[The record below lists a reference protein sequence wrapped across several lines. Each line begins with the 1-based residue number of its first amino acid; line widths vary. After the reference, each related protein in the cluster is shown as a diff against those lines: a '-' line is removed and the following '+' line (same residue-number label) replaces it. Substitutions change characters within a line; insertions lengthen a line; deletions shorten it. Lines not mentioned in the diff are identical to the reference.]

1 MLTMRELAAVA
12 DDDSTEP
19 LITVVDEGADGG
31 DRVVARFRTL
41 ACHFEDTVT
50 FFPMLGQYE
59 IWQFINLTGDTHPMH
74 IHLSPFQVL
83 ARHPITVAV
92 PEGGIT
98 DTATAASVRLRRSPG
113 DELEHV
119 LDPNELGLKDT
130 VRVNPKEIVEL
141 AVRFETY
148 SGRYMYH
155 CHILEHEDRDMMRP
169 IVIMPMALDP
179 FMS

>member
-12 DDDSTEP
+12 GDDSTEL
-19 LITVVDEGADGG
+19 LITVVDEADGG
-31 DRVVARFRTL
+31 DRTIARFRTL

-50 FFPMLGQYE
+50 FFPILDQYE
-59 IWQFINLTGDTHPMH
+59 VWQFINLTGDTHPMH
-74 IHLSPFQVL
+74 IHLCPFQVL

-98 DTATAASVRLRRSPG
+98 DSATAASVRLGRSPD

-119 LDPNELGLKDT
+119 LDANELGLKDT
-130 VRVNPKEIVEL
+130 VRVNPKEIVEV

-169 IVIMPMALDP
+169 IVIMPMQLDP